1 MKICGGHA
9 APAKRKGMQ
18 DITAYVIVSVVHY
31 LVVAVGFGL
40 VAFLIYHD
48 KSWIPMLVATVVIA
62 LLCQSSYSS
71 RTHAML
77 HAPCADMNS

>member
-1 MKICGGHA
+1 
-9 APAKRKGMQ
+9 MQ

-40 VAFLIYHD
+40 VGFSHIPRQEMDTDACRHRGYCAVVPEFLQQAGH
-48 KSWIPMLVATVVIA
+48 
-62 LLCQSSYSS
+62 
-71 RTHAML
+71 ML

>member
-1 MKICGGHA
+1 
-9 APAKRKGMQ
+9 MQ

-48 KSWIPMLVATVVIA
+48 KSWIPMLVATVVIVCCCA
-62 LLCQSSYSS
+62 
-71 RTHAML
+71 RVPTAAGHML